1 MTSALGKTPIF
12 ALIVP
17 CYNEEEIFPYSL
29 NKLIDLLQ
37 LLIQKNQID
46 PKSFIC
52 FVNDGSR
59 DNTWSLIEKAS
70 KDSPMVKGI
79 KLSTNFGHQNA
90 LMAGMLSFKDA
101 CDCMVTIDADLQ
113 DDIEVIETMI
123 EKYKEG
129 FSVVYGVRDKRDKD
143 SFFKKYTALLFYKL
157 MQKMK
162 VKTVYN
168 HADFRLLD
176 QKVANQLALFGE
188 VNLFLRGIFPTIG
201 FASTEVFYERKERLA
216 GETKYPLRKMLNFAW
231 DGITSFSVYPLR
243 LIFILG
249 IFIFLLSL
257 GLTFWAFIPVFK
269 GDAIH
274 GWASTVIPI
283 FLFAGIQMISI
294 GLIGEYVGK
303 IYKEVKA
310 RPRFIIEKIIQQ
322 QDIK

>member
-1 MTSALGKTPIF
+1 
-12 ALIVP
+12 
-17 CYNEEEIFPYSL
+17 
-29 NKLIDLLQ
+29 
-37 LLIQKNQID
+37 
-46 PKSFIC
+46 
-52 FVNDGSR
+52 
-59 DNTWSLIEKAS
+59 
-70 KDSPMVKGI
+70 
-79 KLSTNFGHQNA
+79 
-90 LMAGMLSFKDA
+90 MAGMLSFKDA

-176 QKVANQLALFGE
+176 QKVANQLAMFGE